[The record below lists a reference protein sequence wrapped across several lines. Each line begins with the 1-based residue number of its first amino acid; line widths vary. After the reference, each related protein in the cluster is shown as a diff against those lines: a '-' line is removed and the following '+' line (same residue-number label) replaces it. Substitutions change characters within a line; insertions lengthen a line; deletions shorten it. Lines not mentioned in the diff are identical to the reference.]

1 MARMAEAGT
10 PIKDVPVS
18 ITASLVESPT
28 LLPDT
33 VTSSRA
39 MAQYPVG
46 VTMLFQ
52 LIEPVKRE
60 ESVAPIVIV
69 PPGAMLLDEVLEAL
83 YASNPNAKTWEVKLP
98 DWESACTRGTAPED
112 EIPCHP
118 KPSRPEIVP
127 VTIVWRISQ
136 AAKIWFGTVNPA
148 MLTTSETKTPWAAP
162 DP

>member
-1 MARMAEAGT
+1 
-10 PIKDVPVS
+10 
-18 ITASLVESPT
+18 
-28 LLPDT
+28 
-33 VTSSRA
+33 

-46 VTMLFQ
+46 VAMLFQ

-69 PPGAMLLDEVLEAL
+69 PPGAMLLEEVLEAL

-118 KPSRPEIVP
+118 KPRRPEIVP

-136 AAKIWFGTVNPA
+136 AAKIWFLWKCGVDRVSQRSSRQNFEKGSLKT
-148 MLTTSETKTPWAAP
+148 LTER
-162 DP
+162 